1 MTRLAVLL
9 ALATACTVAPLPVP
23 VPPPDPE
30 PLPPA
35 PDPQPI
41 DPAEACQAAED
52 TLKWLQCMRPDGQLW
67 HVGFGQACTDAYQ
80 DGRNWNPQCIR
91 AIESC
96 EALEAAYRGELCPG
110 N

>member
-1 MTRLAVLL
+1 MPRFLLVLCALL
-9 ALATACTVAPLPVP
+9 AGCAVTPLPK
-23 VPPPDPE
+23 PPPDPE
-30 PLPPA
+30 PF
-35 PDPQPI
+35 

-52 TLKWLQCMRPDGQLW
+52 TLRRLECKRPDGHPW
-67 HVGFGQACTDAYQ
+67 HTSPKGIRFGKACLDAYQ

-96 EALEAAYRGELCPG
+96 DALEAAYRGELCPP